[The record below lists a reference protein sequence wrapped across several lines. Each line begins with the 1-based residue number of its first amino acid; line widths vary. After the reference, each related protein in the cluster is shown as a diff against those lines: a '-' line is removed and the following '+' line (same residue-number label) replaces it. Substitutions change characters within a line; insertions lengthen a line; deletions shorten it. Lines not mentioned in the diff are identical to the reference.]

1 MTIQTYFKKI
11 ILLILLLSIF
21 TACSTASPEREEIV
35 KWASQIARIEKQ
47 LEYEITYFQPLINRV
62 TSNPPTNEDLSQLTE
77 YNNRIT
83 SLYNEISNLSVPQ
96 KAKTVHALYVENY
109 AKVSDTARYYVLA
122 IKMND
127 LSYFDKSVSAAQ
139 EANKLGDEAYSAFAN
154 LLDDYS
160 ISCSEIDFCE

>member
-1 MTIQTYFKKI
+1 MKISICFKKI
-11 ILLILLLSIF
+11 TLLIFLSIICV
-21 TACSTASPEREEIV
+21 ACSTVSPEREEIV
-35 KWASQIARIEKQ
+35 EWASQIARIEKQ
-47 LEYEITYFQPLINRV
+47 LEYEITYFQPLIQRV
-62 TSNPPTNEDLSQLTE
+62 TSQPPTNEDLNQLTE

-83 SLYNEISNLSVPQ
+83 ALYNEISNLYVPQ
-96 KAKTVHALYVENY
+96 KARAVHALYVENY

-127 LSYFDKSVSAAQ
+127 LSYFDKSVLAAQ
-139 EANKLGDEAYSAFAN
+139 ESNRLGDEAYSAFAN